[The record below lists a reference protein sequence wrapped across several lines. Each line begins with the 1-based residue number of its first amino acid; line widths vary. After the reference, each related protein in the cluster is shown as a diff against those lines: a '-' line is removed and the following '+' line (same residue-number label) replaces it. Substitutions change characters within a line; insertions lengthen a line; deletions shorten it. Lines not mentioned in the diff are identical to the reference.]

1 MRFKNSAVGGVGDL
15 YQRRSMFL
23 CNRYPLQT
31 TTHQDWERAR
41 TASYR
46 FAREDKELGPQLGK
60 QFLGERP
67 REAV

>member
-1 MRFKNSAVGGVGDL
+1 
-15 YQRRSMFL
+15 MFL